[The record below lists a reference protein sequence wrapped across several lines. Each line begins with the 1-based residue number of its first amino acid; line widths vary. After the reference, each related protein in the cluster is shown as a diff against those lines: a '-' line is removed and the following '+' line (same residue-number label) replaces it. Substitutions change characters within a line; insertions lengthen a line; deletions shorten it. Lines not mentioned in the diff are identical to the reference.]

1 MSDKITDNQVK
12 YLKTLMNKDYSTL
25 LRDSPETLVGEYLD
39 KHQVEALTDL
49 DKQQASVVIGLLSSI
64 NKFQKA
70 LN

>member
-12 YLKTLMNKDYSTL
+12 YLKTLMNKDYSLL

-39 KHQVEALTDL
+39 NHQVKELTDL
-49 DKQQASVVIGLLSSI
+49 DKQQASVVIGLLSSV
-64 NKFQKA
+64 NKFQKT

>member
-1 MSDKITDNQVK
+1 MSDKITENQVK

-39 KHQVEALTDL
+39 KLTDL

-64 NKFQKA
+64 NKFQKD